1 MFEKIYER
9 GKMKAF
15 SLTEVADIIEAVQE
29 ANLTPRQAVKAILG
43 YRANMPTKTVLRL
56 DGNGEIRTA
65 KYGGKNEGY
74 RQGGK

>member
-1 MFEKIYER
+1 
-9 GKMKAF
+9 MKPF
-15 SLTEVADIIEAVQE
+15 SLAQVADIVEAVRE

-74 RQGGK
+74 RREGR